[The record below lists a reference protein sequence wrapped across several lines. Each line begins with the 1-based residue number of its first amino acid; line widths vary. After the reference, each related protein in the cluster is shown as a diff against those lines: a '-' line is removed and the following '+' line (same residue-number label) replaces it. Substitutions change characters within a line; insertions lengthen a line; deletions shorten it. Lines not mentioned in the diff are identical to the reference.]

1 MTKLAPTD
9 GWTIPA
15 YRLCTNSLLRNDE
28 GIIDFLAHVLES
40 DPIGIIILHDD

>member
-1 MTKLAPTD
+1 MTKLSQAE

-28 GIIDFLAHVLES
+28 VIIASLAHVLES
-40 DPIGIIILHDD
+40 APFGIIILHD